1 MIKLI
6 KRLCYFFLIRSLE
19 IELHDRQ
26 EAMRLPM
33 TVDEYTTLLIRFEN
47 TKSHLAIARSER
59 DALLPPGSRRT
70 YTVA

>member
-1 MIKLI
+1 MKKFF
-6 KRLCYFFLIRSLE
+6 KRLCYSFLVRSLE
-19 IELHDRQ
+19 IELNDRQ

-33 TVDEYTTLLIRFEN
+33 TVTDYTTAMIRYED
-47 TKSHLAIARSER
+47 TKRQLANARAER